1 MYSLNHDNS
10 DTSAPLSNRQA
21 DNNDN
26 DDNDNYDNNDN
37 NDNNDNYNNISLTFP
52 SAPINLSTSS
62 IVLYT
67 PKLILTVPGIL

>member
-26 DDNDNYDNNDN
+26 DDNDNYDN